1 MSENQETLV
10 QYVGDQLSL
19 ARHIHQAIERQLSH
33 NDVKKSSDAT
43 GIINKID
50 GVLESHISSLEQH
63 IKELGGDSTSPVK
76 EAVSSALGIA
86 AGLYDKVRTDTVSK
100 MLRDDYTAL
109 SHSAISLTLLNT
121 TGLALKSQR
130 TADLAVQQLLD
141 ISPLIVEISEVIP
154 KVVVP
159 ELMDA
164 GEVVDAGVAEQ
175 SIKATQK
182 AWKPEN
188 TGQKV

>member
-19 ARHIHQAIERQLSH
+19 ARHIHQAIERQMKH
-33 NDVKKSSDAT
+33 DDVKKSAEANAL
-43 GIINKID
+43 INKID
-50 GVLESHISSLEQH
+50 GMLESHISRLEQH

-76 EAVSSALGIA
+76 EAVSSALGVA

-109 SHSAISLTLLNT
+109 SHLSISLTMLNT
-121 TGLALKSQR
+121 TGLALKSQG
-130 TADLAVQQLLD
+130 TADLAVQQLHD
-141 ISPLIVEISEVIP
+141 TSPLIVEISEVIP

-164 GEVVDAGVAEQ
+164 GEVVDASVAEQ

-188 TGQKV
+188 TDQTV

>member
-19 ARHIHQAIERQLSH
+19 ARHIHQAIERQMKH
-33 NDVKKSSDAT
+33 DDVKKSAEANAL
-43 GIINKID
+43 INKID
-50 GVLESHISSLEQH
+50 GMLEGQISSLEQH
-63 IKELGGDSTSPVK
+63 LTELGGDPTSPVK
-76 EAVSSALGIA
+76 EAVSSVFGVA
-86 AGLYDKVRTDTVSK
+86 AGLYDKVRTDPVSK

-109 SHSAISLTLLNT
+109 SLAAISLTLLNT

-130 TADLAVQQLLD
+130 TADLAVQQLQD
-141 ISPLIVEISEVIP
+141 ISPIIVEISEVIP

-164 GEVVDAGVAEQ
+164 GKVVDAGVAEQ

-182 AWKPEN
+182 AWKPSN
-188 TGQKV
+188 TNQSV

>member
-19 ARHIHQAIERQLSH
+19 MRHIHQAIEQQ
-33 NDVKKSSDAT
+33 SSDSNVKQSAEAN
-43 GIINKID
+43 GLINKID
-50 GVLESHISSLEQH
+50 GVLESHISTLEQH
-63 IKELGGDSTSPVK
+63 MKDLGGDATSPVK
-76 EAVSSALGIA
+76 EAVSSVLGVA
-86 AGLYDKVRTDTVSK
+86 AGLYDKVRTDPVSK

-109 SHSAISLTLLNT
+109 SHASIALTTLHT

-130 TADLAVQQLLD
+130 TADIALQQLLD

-154 KVVVP
+154 RVVVP

-164 GEVVDAGVAEQ
+164 GEVVDAGVADQAIKNTQQAWQPSHTNQ
-175 SIKATQK
+175 S
-182 AWKPEN
+182 
-188 TGQKV
+188 V